1 MSNFI
6 IVSGASNCSFRDL
19 LNTGKSLL
27 TSSICPSH
35 WLISGSSIQLSKI
48 QNHRL
53 LRKSNIIITD
63 DFTLPAT
70 TSQSSTIVF
79 LRAGDMLAQDAL
91 SHISTHTA
99 KHDIVYGDSEH
110 GRASRFDEPSKVRR
124 PQWSPER
131 LRSHNYV
138 GDLLVA
144 SQSVVAA
151 AGGISTLATL
161 HEHDRSLR
169 LFDACST
176 PLRIAEV
183 LYHSTQER
191 MTPTASLEAV
201 QQHCVRSGIDATCS
215 IDQGIQSV
223 RISRRLRSQ
232 PKISVIVP
240 TRGTTETIKG
250 KQVVLAAHTI
260 ETLIANSTYQNFDVI
275 AVLDS
280 DTPSEG
286 RQAIITAGGNRLE
299 IVDYDRPFNFA
310 EKINLGAVCSDSEL
324 LLLLN
329 DDTEIISPDALET
342 LASILEDPSVAMAG
356 PMLLYE
362 DFAIQSAGHILNPV
376 PIDLYR
382 GHSSTLSGA
391 QNILKVQRETSGII
405 AACVL
410 VKRKVFEQLGGLC
423 TLFPSNFND
432 VDFGLK
438 MQDAGY
444 RIVWTPHAQFHHFES
459 KTRSIKMHPSEVSNI
474 GSRWRDKL
482 EDDPYFNPH
491 LERYINIWKENVMG
505 QRSVLDALGP
515 TAPIA
520 SK

>member
-91 SHISTHTA
+91 SLISQHTA

-286 RQAIITAGGNRLE
+286 RQAVITAGGNRLK
-299 IVDYDRPFNFA
+299 IVD
-310 EKINLGAVCSDSEL
+310 
-324 LLLLN
+324 
-329 DDTEIISPDALET
+329 
-342 LASILEDPSVAMAG
+342 
-356 PMLLYE
+356 
-362 DFAIQSAGHILNPV
+362 
-376 PIDLYR
+376 
-382 GHSSTLSGA
+382 
-391 QNILKVQRETSGII
+391 
-405 AACVL
+405 
-410 VKRKVFEQLGGLC
+410 
-423 TLFPSNFND
+423 
-432 VDFGLK
+432 
-438 MQDAGY
+438 
-444 RIVWTPHAQFHHFES
+444 
-459 KTRSIKMHPSEVSNI
+459 
-474 GSRWRDKL
+474 
-482 EDDPYFNPH
+482 
-491 LERYINIWKENVMG
+491 
-505 QRSVLDALGP
+505 
-515 TAPIA
+515 
-520 SK
+520 